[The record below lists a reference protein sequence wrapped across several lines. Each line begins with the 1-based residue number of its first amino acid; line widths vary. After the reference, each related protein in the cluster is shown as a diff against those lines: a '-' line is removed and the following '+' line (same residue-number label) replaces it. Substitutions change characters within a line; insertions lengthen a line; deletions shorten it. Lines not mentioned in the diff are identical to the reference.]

1 MASLSQLPLLGCFHP
16 TAETMFLH
24 SSPAYDLLYHF
35 SLNPLCR
42 YPFRVY
48 DYLNVKPLIDPT
60 LTLYSST
67 GFRKEYVIEIT
78 SQSLRTHNCF
88 GESALP

>member
-42 YPFRVY
+42 YPLRVY

-60 LTLYSST
+60 FDALFLY
-67 GFRKEYVIEIT
+67 RLPERICNRNNIT
-78 SQSLRTHNCF
+78 I
-88 GESALP
+88 SAHA